1 MIKRVILGAVVIL
14 VVAAFIIVWNPSISR
29 IDPPA
34 AGSFKQADVDH
45 GKVLAGLGNCGT
57 CHTAN
62 KQKPFAGGVS
72 FPTPFG
78 TLYSANITPDLDTG
92 IGHWSEEAF
101 VRAMREGVDREG
113 EQLFPAFP
121 YTHFTKVTDEDLHDL
136 YAYLMTRD
144 PVSQEKPANKLEFP
158 FSLRPLQA
166 GWKLLFF
173 DDQRFEPN
181 ADKSDAWNRGA
192 YIAEG
197 LGHCTACHSP
207 RNDFGAEK
215 AGAAYDGALVD
226 GWYAPALNTS
236 HSTPVAWTEEELYQY
251 LRNGGSE
258 LHGVAAGSMA
268 EVVHQGL
275 AEAPDSD
282 IHALAVYFND
292 LSGAGGTDAAGARKT
307 AATSIRDAK
316 AAGQR
321 QMGHGEQIYAAACA
335 SCHAN
340 DPDSPNLMR
349 PELSLNSAIT
359 APDPTNLLRVTLEG
373 IDSPS
378 GLDGVVMP
386 AFHDA
391 LDDEDLVAL
400 ADFLRE
406 KVDRPAWKNL
416 QARIDELRQP

>member
-14 VVAAFIIVWNPSISR
+14 VVAAFIIVWNPSISQ
-29 IDPPA
+29 IDPPSA
-34 AGSFKQADVDH
+34 DTFKQADIDQ
-45 GKVLAGLGNCGT
+45 GRILAGLGNCGT

-62 KQKPFAGGVS
+62 EKKPFAGGVS

-78 TLYSANITPDLDTG
+78 TLYSSNITPDPDTG
-92 IGHWSEEAF
+92 IGYWSEEAF
-101 VRAMREGVDREG
+101 VRAMREGVSREG
-113 EQLFPAFP
+113 VHLFPAFP

-144 PVSQEKPANKLEFP
+144 PISQQAPANELAFP

-173 DDQRFEPN
+173 DDQGFQPN

-192 YIAEG
+192 YLAEG
-197 LGHCTACHSP
+197 LGHCSSCHSP
-207 RNDFGAEK
+207 RNSFGAEQ

-226 GWYAPALNTS
+226 DWYAPALNAS
-236 HSTPVAWTEEELYQY
+236 HSTPMAWTEEEMYQY
-251 LRNGGSE
+251 LRHGGSV
-258 LHGVAAGSMA
+258 LHGVAAGSMS
-268 EVVHQGL
+268 EVVHRGL

-282 IHALAVYFND
+282 IRALASYFRD
-292 LSGAGGTDAAGARKT
+292 LSGARDTDAAEALKA
-307 AATSIRDAK
+307 AATVIRDAN
-316 AAGQR
+316 ATGQK
-321 QMGHGEQIYAAACA
+321 QMGHGEDIYTAACA

-340 DPDSPNLMR
+340 NPDSPNVLR
-349 PELSLNSAIT
+349 PELSLNSAVT
-359 APDPTNLLRVTLEG
+359 APDPTNLIRITLEG
-373 IDSPS
+373 MDSPS

-391 LDDEDLVAL
+391 LSDEDLIAL
-400 ADFLRE
+400 ADFLRNRA
-406 KVDRPAWKNL
+406 DRPAWKHL